1 MRHVGER
8 ARAKGKTGLKVRYVS
23 DRTDCRFFLFIL
35 KESAKKKKK
44 NAPRGPH
51 RPGDGGTGRTG
62 TE

>member
-1 MRHVGER
+1 MEESAENER
-8 ARAKGKTGLKVRYVS
+8 IMLATVFYHKGKCSLN
-23 DRTDCRFFLFIL
+23 D
-35 KESAKKKKK
+35 K

>member
-1 MRHVGER
+1 MLQPDRLCE
-8 ARAKGKTGLKVRYVS
+8 AVRL
-23 DRTDCRFFLFIL
+23 FFIL
-35 KESAKKKKK
+35 KESASFKIK